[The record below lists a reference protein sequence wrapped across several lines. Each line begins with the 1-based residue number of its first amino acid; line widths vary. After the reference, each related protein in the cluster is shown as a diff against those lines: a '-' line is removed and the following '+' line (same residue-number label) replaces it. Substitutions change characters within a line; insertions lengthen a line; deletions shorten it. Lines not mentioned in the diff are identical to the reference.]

1 MRRPLTRASQPI
13 AWALTVAFLV
23 ALSASCFAGAEMTGE
38 QMACCAMMGS
48 ECGHHTAQEMSC
60 CAMEPK
66 PVDQVTAAKRIVT
79 PLPDAIFAPVG
90 DVVETP
96 PYLLVAGG
104 HNFDGF
110 TPKPPGVPKYLLVAT
125 LLI

>member
-1 MRRPLTRASQPI
+1 MRASRPI
-13 AWALTVAFLV
+13 AWALTVAFSV
-23 ALSASCFAGAEMTGE
+23 ALSASCFAGTEMTDE
-38 QMACCAMMGS
+38 QMACCAAMGS

-60 CAMEPK
+60 CSMEPQ
-66 PVDQVTAAKRIVT
+66 PADQVTAAKRIAT
-79 PLPDAIFAPVG
+79 PLPDAVFTPVG
-90 DVVETP
+90 VVVETP
-96 PYLLVAGG
+96 QSLLVAGG